1 MEISDWK
8 WNNGTM
14 DAIYP
19 ICLPETDYD
28 ETWKKGR
35 TVAENFFL
43 MFDAFFRLC
52 SWSWDGEAKTLSDY
66 KPRA

>member
-1 MEISDWK
+1 MF
-8 WNNGTM
+8 

-35 TVAENFFL
+35 TVAENLIL
-43 MFDAFFRLC
+43 MFDAFFQAL
-52 SWSWDGEAKTLSDY
+52 
-66 KPRA
+66 